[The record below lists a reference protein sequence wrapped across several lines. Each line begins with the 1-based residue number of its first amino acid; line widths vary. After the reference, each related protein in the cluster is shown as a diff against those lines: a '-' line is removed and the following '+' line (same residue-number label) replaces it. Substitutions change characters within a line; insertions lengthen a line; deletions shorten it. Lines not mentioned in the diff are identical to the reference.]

1 MVASSLLPVELPWS
15 LYFAG
20 ILSSWPFLC
29 LRAPHHHSIKP
40 SSSLSVDLVV
50 ENVPVLSWLS
60 SLLCRSAE
68 VAEMVKAGRLRSFL
82 ERHRFTRFSQAMR
95 EARKPYRSRKVNALY
110 TFVLRHI
117 LRLYEQTVLEILP
130 VGITIHLN
138 DQHCHRLSPARSVC
152 VSLNAALICGVCHAV
167 RTACLRRCFRYA
179 RHGQELVGAVL
190 TSRPSCRWRCKKSV
204 LICLVVVL
212 SRFLFFATRIRS
224 GLVGHVTMT
233 NGESGGGEAGG
244 VGRRV
249 SAPTPLVRIH
259 AVV

>member
-1 MVASSLLPVELPWS
+1 MSKARHAFGFSAKFPVCFLSAAESQPSAKIVCLFTLRLLLAAFPVIVASSLLPVELPWS

-20 ILSSWPFLC
+20 ILSSWPFLR

-50 ENVPVLSWLS
+50 ENVLVLSWLS

-117 LRLYEQTVLEILP
+117 LRVYEQTALETLP

-138 DQHCHRLSPARSVC
+138 NQHCHRLSPARSVC
-152 VSLNAALICGVCHAV
+152 VSLNAALICGVCRAI
-167 RTACLRRCFRYA
+167 RTAC
-179 RHGQELVGAVL
+179 
-190 TSRPSCRWRCKKSV
+190 
-204 LICLVVVL
+204 
-212 SRFLFFATRIRS
+212 
-224 GLVGHVTMT
+224 
-233 NGESGGGEAGG
+233 
-244 VGRRV
+244 
-249 SAPTPLVRIH
+249 
-259 AVV
+259 